1 MGHRCVRREGGGGE
15 RISEEDFEEVDLTCV
30 GACVSEQIY
39 GTSRE

>member
-15 RISEEDFEEVDLTCV
+15 RISEEDCEEGDLICV
-30 GACVSEQIY
+30 CACVSEQIC